1 MSRKSRSAR
10 TRAGRP
16 AQLATW
22 VEGHPRLARPL
33 GFVKAHWLESIAVL
47 SLLALILGVNP
58 TKLFGVY
65 GQLSPGLLVL
75 MVPIVVLVYVARG
88 VGWWIALRHLGVRI
102 SLVRAVVIMIAG
114 QTLIFMP
121 TGDLAR
127 VVLVRRTGASSR
139 DEGTLAG
146 AITFQELLFLGVL
159 GLGALPR
166 LLMHPEIAGL
176 VAVMLLAY
184 VGILLILLWEPAYRW
199 AVGLV
204 ERVRILKRF
213 DSQLKSLRPAFVEMM
228 QPWNLVGVLA
238 CNAVAAGLMFL
249 LFYLAV
255 RAVAIEHV
263 DFVQATFAYAVAHLL
278 SGVSFLPGGV
288 GSMEAIV
295 TGLLAADGVEVSRGA
310 AAAILFRLFNDVLMA
325 VIGVFAGLALR
336 RLAGSRRPADDD
348 RGAVFDRRN
357 LDGMLHGPAHP
368 RGGQVDQPGGARDRG

>member
-1 MSRKSRSAR
+1 MSTESRASRKRP
-10 TRAGRP
+10 GRLH
-16 AQLATW
+16 QLGSW
-22 VEGHPRLARPL
+22 VEGHPRIARL
-33 GFVKAHWLESIAVL
+33 LSFLKSHWLESIALL
-47 SLLALILGVNP
+47 SLLALVLGVNP
-58 TKLFGVY
+58 TKLFSAY
-65 GQLSPGLLVL
+65 GQLNPGLLVL

-139 DEGTLAG
+139 DEGTIAG

-159 GLGALPR
+159 GLGAVPR

-176 VAVMLLAY
+176 VALMLLAY
-184 VGILLILLWEPAYRW
+184 AGIMLILLWEPAYRW

-204 ERVRILKRF
+204 ERVRLLKRF
-213 DSQLKSLRPAFVEMM
+213 DRQLKSLRPAFVQMM
-228 QPWNLVGVLA
+228 RPWNLVGVLA
-238 CNAVAAGLMFL
+238 CNAVAASLMFL
-249 LFYLAV
+249 LFYLSV
-255 RAVAIEHV
+255 RAVAIQHV
-263 DFVQATFAYAVAHLL
+263 DFVQTTFAYAVAHLL

-295 TGLLAADGVEVSRGA
+295 TGLLAADGAEVSRGA

-325 VIGVFAGLALR
+325 VIGVFAGLALK
-336 RLAGSRRPADDD
+336 RLASRRRPDDDD
-348 RGAVFDRRN
+348 RGAVFDRQN
-357 LDGMLHGPAHP
+357 LSGMVDRPAH
-368 RGGQVDQPGGARDRG
+368 RRGQVDRSDGAPGRG